1 LARGG
6 ELVSAPVIARSIAEL
21 DAIPT
26 MPAILEV
33 EYEALTEQLD
43 SVRAKLERQ
52 AAALEARFDQQLEIS
67 SDAATSQLFELIPYL
82 EKLVDTYRDDYSELP
97 LAISKL
103 LASMIGLTDQAL
115 EIHTG
120 GSDNLRLKRSR
131 LRLIALRARLVTRER
146 RHEPRARLATI
157 AKPSRHEALVGL
169 EAHAP
174 PPLRALATTR
184 RGAA

>member
-1 LARGG
+1 M
-6 ELVSAPVIARSIAEL
+6 STPVIARSIAEL

-33 EYEALTEQLD
+33 EYEPLYDEIHA
-43 SVRAKLERQ
+43 VRAELERQ
-52 AAALEARFDQQLEIS
+52 AIAVEARFERQIGLA
-67 SDAATSQLFELIPYL
+67 SDTAMAQLFELIPYL
-82 EKLVDTYRDDYSELP
+82 EKLVDSYRDDVDNLP
-97 LAISKL
+97 YAISQL
-103 LASMIGLTDQAL
+103 LASMIGLTEQAL

-120 GSDNLRLKRSR
+120 GSESLRLKRSR
-131 LRLIALRARLVTRER
+131 LRLVALRARLVARER
-146 RHEPRARLATI
+146 RHEPRARLVAI

>member
-1 LARGG
+1 M
-6 ELVSAPVIARSIAEL
+6 STPVIARSIAEL

-26 MPAILEV
+26 MPEILEV
-33 EYEALTEQLD
+33 EYEPLYDEIHA
-43 SVRAKLERQ
+43 VRAELERQ
-52 AAALEARFDQQLEIS
+52 AIAVEARFERQIELA
-67 SDAATSQLFELIPYL
+67 SDTAMAQLFELIPYL
-82 EKLVDTYRDDYSELP
+82 EKLVDSYRDDVDNLP
-97 LAISKL
+97 YAISQL

-120 GSDNLRLKRSR
+120 GSESLRLKRSR
-131 LRLIALRARLVTRER
+131 LRLIARARLVARER
-146 RHEPRARLATI
+146 RHEPRARLVEI

>member
-1 LARGG
+1 M
-6 ELVSAPVIARSIAEL
+6 SKPVIARSIAEL

-33 EYEALTEQLD
+33 EYEPLYEQIH
-43 SVRAKLERQ
+43 SVRAELERQ
-52 AAALEARFDQQLEIS
+52 ALAVEARFEREIELA
-67 SDAATSQLFELIPYL
+67 SDAAMSQLFELIPYL
-82 EKLVDTYRDDYSELP
+82 EKLVDTYRDDLSELP
-97 LAISKL
+97 LAISQL

-120 GSDNLRLKRSR
+120 GSENLRLKRSR
-131 LRLIALRARLVTRER
+131 LRLVALRARLVTRER
-146 RHEPRARLATI
+146 RHEPRARLVAI

-174 PPLRALATTR
+174 PPLRALATSTYE
-184 RGAA
+184 GAA

>member
-1 LARGG
+1 M
-6 ELVSAPVIARSIAEL
+6 STPVIARSIAEL

-33 EYEALTEQLD
+33 EYEPLSEQIH
-43 SVRAKLERQ
+43 SVRAELDRQ
-52 AAALEARFDQQLEIS
+52 AAALNDRFDREIELA
-67 SDAATSQLFELIPYL
+67 SDTAMAQLFELIPYL
-82 EKLVDTYRDDYSELP
+82 EKLVDSYRDDVDNLP
-97 LAISKL
+97 YAISQL

-120 GSDNLRLKRSR
+120 GSESLRLKRSR
-131 LRLIALRARLVTRER
+131 LRLVALRARLVNRER
-146 RHEPRARLATI
+146 RHEPRARLVAI
-157 AKPSRHEALVGL
+157 AKPSRHEALDGL

-174 PPLRALATTR
+174 PPVRALATTR